1 MGSYLL
7 HLTSKDN
14 GMDDYND
21 AEAIAEAMAEAAQRP
36 NMLFVAIKSVERQD
50 IQNFHCQRE
59 RTKKERTALVNQVR
73 GLLAEYGVVIDHK
86 GRFCEIHGGESS

>member
-14 GMDDYND
+14 GMDDYNH
-21 AEAIAEAMAEAAQRP
+21 AEAIAEAAQRP

-59 RTKKERTALVNQVR
+59 RIKKERTALVNQVR